1 MQNIYPTSLTP
12 AQYAQQEYHKQVLP
26 PENCPNCGRAHTL
39 EALAYYQRYVTYLL
53 VVLRICVRRFLCRQ
67 CRVSVSCLPAF
78 AQPYRAINTA
88 TVEAGFSG
96 PTQGREVQHWG
107 ALIAVYWT
115 RFATHLP
122 WLLRQLGNAFGPVPL
137 QPTAEGFWP
146 HPHIHA
152 LVTEGVFLPDGTF
165 LPLPK
170 LATEPFL
177 KLWEETAARAP
188 PRREVAVKD

>member
-12 AQYAQQEYHKQVLP
+12 EQYVEQKYHKQVKA

-96 PTQGREVQHWG
+96 QTQGREVQHWG
-107 ALIAVYWT
+107 ALIAVYWK

-122 WLLRQLGNAFGPVPL
+122 QLLRQVGNAFGPVPL

-146 HPHIHA
+146 QLLGHCGDLA
-152 LVTEGVFLPDGTF
+152 NATRQLVRDFHTCLFGTY
-165 LPLPK
+165 
-170 LATEPFL
+170 
-177 KLWEETAARAP
+177 RCHQ
-188 PRREVAVKD
+188 RRQLQVA